1 MAGGDAER
9 RRKWRM
15 VDELLDRPDEALL
28 GRRRRAREEGGE
40 ELPA

>member
-1 MAGGDAER
+1 MANGDAER

-15 VDELLDRPDEALL
+15 VDELLDRPGEALL
-28 GRRRRAREEGGE
+28 GRRRAREGGE